1 MTTYVPMQSYAYT
14 PPAPSK
20 PKRRIAGMAATA
32 LVAGLLGGGIG
43 AAVAGRSH
51 QAAGP
56 SSSAAGALDQHA
68 QNVQLCTAY
77 ASTNA
82 SMPNPQTSA
91 LEVLPGVNAL
101 RLALAAAPDASPEIR
116 AAITEVTKVYDGLVA
131 RFGKVRTRGL
141 AAPPSYDADEAQR
154 AYDQVWTLCG
164 LDQ

>member
-1 MTTYVPMQSYAYT
+1 MNTYVPMQSYAYT
-14 PPAPSK
+14 PPASK

-56 SSSAAGALDQHA
+56 SSSAAAGALDQHA

-77 ASTNA
+77 TLANSA
-82 SMPNPQTSA
+82 MPNPQTSA
-91 LEVLPGVNAL
+91 LEVLPGLNAL

-116 AAITEVTKVYDGLVA
+116 SAISDVTQVYDGLLA
-131 RFGKVRTRGL
+131 RFGKVKTRGL
-141 AAPPSYDADEAQR
+141 AAPPSYDADQAQQ
-154 AYDQVWTLCG
+154 AYDHAWNVCG